1 MAVRITNLKSFN
13 REIKTFGVEVVPTE
27 HLKLQKRIAVDLLR
41 RIVFRTPVDTGRAR
55 GNWQVSRGTGGD
67 SPVKSF
73 DKSGGATFSKG
84 ASAISGAKPF
94 GIITIFNNVEYI
106 NLLEGGSSSQF
117 PSGMVAVSLAETE
130 AQFRT

>member
-13 REIKTFGVEVVPTE
+13 REIKTFGVKVMPEE

-67 SPVKSF
+67 TPLESF
-73 DKSGGATFSKG
+73 DKSGAATFAKG
-84 ASAISGAKPF
+84 ASAIGGAKEF
-94 GIITIFNNVEYI
+94 GIISIFNNVEYI

-130 AQFRT
+130 AQFR